1 MDHYYLKIKIPKERM
16 WPKVIFFGVCGAS
29 IGVLAGISNSDSYI
43 YNFIFFYKNLFL
55 IFKGG

>member
-43 YNFIFFYKNLFL
+43 YNFIFFYKKI
-55 IFKGG
+55 IFNI